1 MASLLLLRGRS
12 SSLSSNVLLK
22 NLPLLRS
29 RQRPAETPPP
39 QHHLHK
45 VQTRDINLGNEY
57 YSDVFD
63 GESPAV
69 HVKGYDEVGHFVL
82 GNGSVLRRP
91 LVCYAGKVFVWEAGA
106 KSSSSKEI
114 TPGSLS
120 VLRAVKPKPDILVV
134 GYGDREASRGA
145 ASTLTEGARRLLRD
159 LNVSLELVD
168 TKTAI
173 STFNIL
179 QQDGRRVLAALVP
192 LAPPPAAPSTSSPS
206 S

>member
-1 MASLLLLRGRS
+1 MLKINSKRFLKNLLLL
-12 SSLSSNVLLK
+12 K
-22 NLPLLRS
+22 S
-29 RQRPAETPPP
+29 RQRPTETPSP
-39 QHHLHK
+39 QHHHQHHLDK

-106 KSSSSKEI
+106 KSSSLEI
-114 TPGSLS
+114 TPRSLS

>member
-12 SSLSSNVLLK
+12 SSSSSSTLLLK
-22 NLPLLRS
+22 NLLLKSLRR
-29 RQRPAETPPP
+29 RQRPTETPSP
-39 QHHLHK
+39 QHHQHL

-69 HVKGYDEVGHFVL
+69 HVKGYDEVGHIVL

-106 KSSSSKEI
+106 SSSEI
-114 TPGSLS
+114 TTGSLS

-179 QQDGRRVLAALVP
+179 QQDGRRVLAALAP
-192 LAPPPAAPSTSSPS
+192 LAPPPAPSTSSPS
-206 S
+206 